1 MQMNF
6 LVLALAALVPMIMGF
21 IYYNPKVVGN
31 AWMKEAGLD
40 EEKMKSA
47 NMALIFSLS
56 YLFSFMLAT
65 AIYYMVIHQAHMAS
79 ILMNEPGFKE
89 KTGDVYTMYTEF
101 LAKYGHNFRTFKHGA
116 FHGTISGLFVAL
128 PIVAINALFERRS
141 FKYVL
146 IHVGYWII
154 TIALMG
160 GVICQWG

>member
-1 MQMNF
+1 MQLNF

-40 EEKMKSA
+40 EEKMKGA
-47 NMALIFSLS
+47 NMALIFGLS

-65 AIYYMVIHQAHMAS
+65 AINMMVIHQSHMAS

-89 KTGDVYTMYTEF
+89 KTGDVFAMYTDF
-101 LAKYGHNFRTFKHGA
+101 MAKYGHNFRTFKHGA
-116 FHGTISGLFVAL
+116 FHGTLSGLFVAL

-141 FKYVL
+141 FKYIL
-146 IHVGYWII
+146 IHVGYWTI

-160 GVICQWG
+160 GVICQWA